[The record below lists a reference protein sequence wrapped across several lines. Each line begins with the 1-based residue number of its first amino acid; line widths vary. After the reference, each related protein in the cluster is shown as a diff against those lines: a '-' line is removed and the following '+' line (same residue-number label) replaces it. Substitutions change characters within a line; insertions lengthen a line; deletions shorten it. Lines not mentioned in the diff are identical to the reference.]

1 MILIIMKA
9 SDQKQQRGHTL
20 NFCTVTLPSL
30 CACVFFA
37 LSTDRASTIILR
49 FSRGCQS
56 DTCACSVFIKL
67 HTIISIV
74 VLSR

>member
-30 CACVFFA
+30 CACVFFT

-49 FSRGCQS
+49 FSRVAS
-56 DTCACSVFIKL
+56 PIRVRVVCSL
-67 HTIISIV
+67 NYTP
-74 VLSR
+74 L